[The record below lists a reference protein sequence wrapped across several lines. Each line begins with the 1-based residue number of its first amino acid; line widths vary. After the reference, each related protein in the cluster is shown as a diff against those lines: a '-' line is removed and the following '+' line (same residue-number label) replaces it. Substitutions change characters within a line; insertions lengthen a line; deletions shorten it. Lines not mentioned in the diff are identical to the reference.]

1 VSAVRRHLFD
11 DEHHLFRESAAT
23 FVAREIVPIQEEV
36 RSGRAIPRELWLR
49 AGAQGLLG
57 LSVPSRYGGSG
68 VADFRFNAILQE
80 ELAKAGMA
88 YASSI
93 GIHGDTVAPYLVD
106 LATERQRDAWL
117 PRFVS
122 GELVTAIAM
131 TEPQAG
137 SDLGAIRTTAR
148 QVGGDWVINGSKTF
162 ITNGL
167 SADLVVVAART
178 GSGATST
185 SITLFAVLGD
195 TPGFVRGRKL
205 EKVGQPEADT
215 SELFFEDVVV
225 GSENVI
231 GEPGRGFVH
240 MMERLPQERLSA
252 ACANVGHTQ
261 MALDATLA
269 YVKERRAFGKPI
281 GSFQHSR
288 FVLAELVTELEVTQ
302 AYIDRCLVAQVAG
315 ELSSSDAAKAKWWSA
330 EVQNRV
336 IDRCVQLFG
345 GYGYMLEYD
354 IARAW
359 ADARVTKIWAGSNE
373 IMKELIARSLGLS
386 ESLS

>member
-1 VSAVRRHLFD
+1 MRRHLFD

-23 FVAREIVPIQEEV
+23 FVAREIIPIQEQA
-36 RSGRAIPRELWLR
+36 RSSRAIPRELWLT

-57 LSVPSRYGGSG
+57 LSVPARYGGSG
-68 VADFRFNAILQE
+68 VSDFRFNAILQE

-106 LATERQRDAWL
+106 LATEQQRDVWL

-122 GELVTAIAM
+122 GDLVTAIAM

-148 QVGGDWVINGSKTF
+148 PVGADWVINGSKTF

-178 GSGATST
+178 GSGGAST
-185 SITLFAVLGD
+185 SITLFAALAD

-205 EKVGQPEADT
+205 DKVGQPEADT

-225 GSENVI
+225 AGENVI

-252 ACANVGHTQ
+252 GFSERRPYADGARRNTCLREGAAGVWQVDRLVPAQPLCARRTGHRARGHPGLRRQVPRGTGRRG
-261 MALDATLA
+261 TLA
-269 YVKERRAFGKPI
+269 GRRRQGQMVV
-281 GSFQHSR
+281 G
-288 FVLAELVTELEVTQ
+288 
-302 AYIDRCLVAQVAG
+302 
-315 ELSSSDAAKAKWWSA
+315 
-330 EVQNRV
+330 
-336 IDRCVQLFG
+336 
-345 GYGYMLEYD
+345 
-354 IARAW
+354 
-359 ADARVTKIWAGSNE
+359 
-373 IMKELIARSLGLS
+373 
-386 ESLS
+386 

>member
-1 VSAVRRHLFD
+1 MRRHLFD

-23 FVAREIVPIQEEV
+23 FVAREIIPIQEQV
-36 RSGRAIPRELWLR
+36 RSSRTIPRELWLT

-57 LSVPSRYGGSG
+57 LSVPARYGGSG
-68 VADFRFNAILQE
+68 VSDFRFNAILQE

-106 LATERQRDAWL
+106 LATERQRDVWL

-148 QVGGDWVINGSKTF
+148 QVGADWVISGSKTF

-178 GSGATST
+178 ASGGAST
-185 SITLFAVLGD
+185 SITLFAVLAD

-205 EKVGQPEADT
+205 DKVGQPEADT

-225 GSENVI
+225 GGENVI

-252 ACANVGHTQ
+252 ASANVGHTQ

-269 YVKERRAFGKPI
+269 YVKERRAFGKSI

-315 ELSSSDAAKAKWWSA
+315 ELSPSDAAKAKWWSA

-354 IARAW
+354 NARAW

-386 ESLS
+386 EASS

>member
-1 VSAVRRHLFD
+1 MRRHLFD

-23 FVAREIVPIQEEV
+23 FVAREIIPIQERA
-36 RSGRAIPRELWLR
+36 RSSRAIPRELWLT

-57 LSVPSRYGGSG
+57 LSVPARYGGSG
-68 VADFRFNAILQE
+68 VSDFRFNAILQE

-106 LATERQRDAWL
+106 LATEQQRDVWL

-122 GELVTAIAM
+122 GDLVTAIAM

-148 QVGGDWVINGSKTF
+148 PAGADWVINGSKTF

-178 GSGATST
+178 GSGGAST
-185 SITLFAVLGD
+185 SITLFAVLAD

-205 EKVGQPEADT
+205 DKVGQPEADT

-225 GSENVI
+225 AGENVI

-252 ACANVGHTQ
+252 ASANVGHTQ

-269 YVKERRAFGKPI
+269 YVKERRAFGKSI

-315 ELSSSDAAKAKWWSA
+315 ELSPADAAKAKWWSA
-330 EVQNRV
+330 DVQNRV

-386 ESLS
+386 EASS

>member
-1 VSAVRRHLFD
+1 
-11 DEHHLFRESAAT
+11 
-23 FVAREIVPIQEEV
+23 
-36 RSGRAIPRELWLR
+36 
-49 AGAQGLLG
+49 
-57 LSVPSRYGGSG
+57 
-68 VADFRFNAILQE
+68 
-80 ELAKAGMA
+80 
-88 YASSI
+88 
-93 GIHGDTVAPYLVD
+93 
-106 LATERQRDAWL
+106 
-117 PRFVS
+117 
-122 GELVTAIAM
+122 
-131 TEPQAG
+131 
-137 SDLGAIRTTAR
+137 
-148 QVGGDWVINGSKTF
+148 
-162 ITNGL
+162 L

-178 GSGATST
+178 ASGGAST
-185 SITLFAVLGD
+185 SITLFAVLAD

-205 EKVGQPEADT
+205 DKVGQPEADT

-225 GSENVI
+225 GGENVI

-252 ACANVGHTQ
+252 ASANVGHTQ

-269 YVKERRAFGKPI
+269 YVKERRAFGKSI

-315 ELSSSDAAKAKWWSA
+315 ELSPSDAAKAKWWSA

-386 ESLS
+386 EASS